1 MESRPAAGFTESG
14 KGLARPLKG
23 GTIVQ
28 REQFKSRLGF
38 LLLSAGCAIGLGN
51 VWRFPYM
58 VGQNGGAFFVLF
70 YLMFL
75 VIVGLPILSMEL
87 AVGRASRKSI
97 IREFETLEQ
106 PGGKWH
112 WYSPF
117 GMLGNYMLM
126 FFYTVVAGWLVNYFV
141 QYLTGGL
148 TGLDTAGVQA
158 AYRTMLADPATMVFW
173 MLVVVAAGFAVCA
186 GGLQKGV
193 ERVSKWMMVALLAL
207 ILVLAVRSLT
217 LPGGGEGLAFYLMP
231 NLENLNKVGL
241 ANCLAAAMDQSFFT
255 LSLGIG
261 AIAIFGS
268 YMKRDRSLLGESVG
282 IAVLDTFVAIT
293 AGLIIFP
300 ACFAYDVA
308 PDSGP
313 NLLFVTLPNVFN
325 NMAGGR
331 LWGALFFLFMSFAAL
346 TTVVAVF
353 ENILACCMDKWGWS
367 RKKAVWINLVIVAV
381 CSVPCALGFNVWSSF
396 QPLGANTGV
405 MDLESLIAST
415 ILLSVGSLIY
425 LLFCTRRSGWGF
437 DNYLA
442 EANTGKGLKMPRAL
456 RFYLTWVLPVLIV
469 ALLAMSLWNN
479 FQFLF
484 V

>member
-1 MESRPAAGFTESG
+1 M
-14 KGLARPLKG
+14 
-23 GTIVQ
+23 Q
-28 REQFKSRLGF
+28 RERFKSRLGF

-70 YLMFL
+70 YLLFL
-75 VIVGLPILSMEL
+75 IIMGLPILSMEL

-97 IREFETLEQ
+97 IREFETLEK
-106 PGGKWH
+106 PGSKWH

-126 FFYTVVAGWLVNYFV
+126 LFYTVVGGWLVNYFV
-141 QYLTGGL
+141 QYLTGSL
-148 TGLDTAGVQA
+148 AGLDSEGVQA
-158 AYRTMLADPATMVFW
+158 AYASMLSDPAEMISW
-173 MLVVVAAGFAVCA
+173 MLVVVLIGFVICL

-193 ERVSKWMMVALLAL
+193 ERISKWMMVALLAL

-231 NLENLNKVGL
+231 NLENLKKVGL
-241 ANCLAAAMDQSFFT
+241 VNCLAGAMEQSFFT

-268 YMKRDRSLLGESVG
+268 YMDKDRTLLGESVG
-282 IAVLDTFVAIT
+282 IAALDTFVAIT

-300 ACFAYDVA
+300 ACFAYGVA

-313 NLLFVTLPNVFN
+313 NLLFVTLPNVFI

-353 ENILACCMDKWGWS
+353 ENILACCMDKWGWT
-367 RKKAVWINLVIVAV
+367 RKKAVLVNLVILALG
-381 CSVPCALGFNVWSSF
+381 SVPCALGFNVWSNF
-396 QPLGANTGV
+396 NPLGAGTVV
-405 MDLESLIAST
+405 MDLEDFIVST
-415 ILLSVGSLIY
+415 ILLPFGSLLY

-437 DNYLA
+437 DAYLE
-442 EANTGKGLKMPRAL
+442 EANTGKGLKMARAL
-456 RFYLTWVLPVLIV
+456 RFYLTWILPVMV
-469 ALLAMSLWNN
+469 AVLLVMGLWSKLK
-479 FQFLF
+479 FLF
-484 V
+484 VA

>member
-1 MESRPAAGFTESG
+1 M
-14 KGLARPLKG
+14 
-23 GTIVQ
+23 Q
-28 REQFKSRLGF
+28 RERFKSRLGF

-70 YLMFL
+70 YLLFL
-75 VIVGLPILSMEL
+75 IIMGLPILSMEL

-97 IREFETLEQ
+97 IREFETLEK
-106 PGGKWH
+106 PGSKWH

-126 FFYTVVAGWLVNYFV
+126 FFYTVVGGWLVNYFV
-141 QYLTGGL
+141 QYLTGSL
-148 TGLDTAGVQA
+148 AGLDSEGVQA
-158 AYRTMLADPATMVFW
+158 AYASMLSDPAEMISW
-173 MLVVVAAGFAVCA
+173 MLVVVLIGFVICL

-193 ERVSKWMMVALLAL
+193 ERISKWMMVALLAL

-231 NLENLNKVGL
+231 NLENLKKVGL
-241 ANCLAAAMDQSFFT
+241 VNCLAGAMEQSFFT

-268 YMKRDRSLLGESVG
+268 YMNKDRTLLGESVG
-282 IAVLDTFVAIT
+282 IAALDTFVAIT

-300 ACFAYDVA
+300 ACFAYGVA

-313 NLLFVTLPNVFN
+313 NLLFVTLPNVFI

-353 ENILACCMDKWGWS
+353 ENILACCMDKWGWT
-367 RKKAVWINLVIVAV
+367 RKKAVLVNLVILALG
-381 CSVPCALGFNVWSSF
+381 SVPCALGFNVWSNF
-396 QPLGANTGV
+396 NPLGAGTVV
-405 MDLESLIAST
+405 MDLEDFIVST
-415 ILLSVGSLIY
+415 ILLPFGSLLY

-437 DNYLA
+437 DAYLE
-442 EANTGKGLKMPRAL
+442 EANTGKGLKMARAL
-456 RFYLTWVLPVLIV
+456 RFYLTWILPVMV
-469 ALLAMSLWNN
+469 AVLLAMGLWNKLK
-479 FQFLF
+479 FLF
-484 V
+484 VA

>member
-1 MESRPAAGFTESG
+1 M
-14 KGLARPLKG
+14 
-23 GTIVQ
+23 Q
-28 REQFKSRLGF
+28 RERFKSRLGF

-70 YLMFL
+70 YLLFL
-75 VIVGLPILSMEL
+75 IIMGLPILSMEL

-97 IREFETLEQ
+97 IREFETLEK
-106 PGGKWH
+106 PGSKWH

-126 FFYTVVAGWLVNYFV
+126 FFYTVVGGWLVNYFV
-141 QYLTGGL
+141 QYLTGSL
-148 TGLDTAGVQA
+148 AGLDSEGVQA
-158 AYRTMLADPATMVFW
+158 AYASMLSDPAEMISW
-173 MLVVVAAGFAVCA
+173 MLVVVLIGFVICL

-193 ERVSKWMMVALLAL
+193 ERTSKWMMVALLAL

-231 NLENLNKVGL
+231 NLENLKKVGL
-241 ANCLAAAMDQSFFT
+241 VNCLAGAMEQSFFT

-268 YMKRDRSLLGESVG
+268 YMDKDRTLLGESVG
-282 IAVLDTFVAIT
+282 IAALDTFVAIT

-300 ACFAYDVA
+300 ACFAYGVA

-313 NLLFVTLPNVFN
+313 NLLFVTLPNVFS

-367 RKKAVWINLVIVAV
+367 RKKAVLINLPVIAV

-396 QPLGANTGV
+396 QPLGPGTGI
-405 MDLESLIAST
+405 MDLEGLIAST

-437 DNYLA
+437 DAYLE
-442 EANTGKGLKMPRAL
+442 EANTGKGLKMARAL
-456 RFYLTWVLPVLIV
+456 RFYLTWILPVMV
-469 ALLAMSLWNN
+469 AVLLAMGLWSKLK
-479 FQFLF
+479 FLF

>member
-1 MESRPAAGFTESG
+1 M
-14 KGLARPLKG
+14 
-23 GTIVQ
+23 Q
-28 REQFKSRLGF
+28 RERFKSRLGF

-70 YLMFL
+70 YLLFL
-75 VIVGLPILSMEL
+75 IIMGLPILSMEL

-97 IREFETLEQ
+97 IREFETLEK
-106 PGGKWH
+106 PGSKWH

-126 FFYTVVAGWLVNYFV
+126 FFYTVVGGWLVNYFV
-141 QYLTGGL
+141 QYLTGSL
-148 TGLDTAGVQA
+148 AGLDSEGVQA
-158 AYRTMLADPATMVFW
+158 AYASMLSDPAEMISW
-173 MLVVVAAGFAVCA
+173 MLVVVLIGFVICL

-193 ERVSKWMMVALLAL
+193 ERISKWMMVALLAL

-217 LPGGGEGLAFYLMP
+217 LPGVGEGLAFYLMP
-231 NLENLNKVGL
+231 NLENLKKVGL
-241 ANCLAAAMDQSFFT
+241 VNCLAGAMEQSFFT

-268 YMKRDRSLLGESVG
+268 YMDKDRTLLGESVG
-282 IAVLDTFVAIT
+282 IAALDTFVAIT

-300 ACFAYDVA
+300 ACFAYGVA

-313 NLLFVTLPNVFN
+313 NLLFVTLPNVFI

-353 ENILACCMDKWGWS
+353 ENILACCMDKWGWT
-367 RKKAVWINLVIVAV
+367 RKKAVLVNLVILALG
-381 CSVPCALGFNVWSSF
+381 SVPCALGFNVWSNF
-396 QPLGANTGV
+396 NPLGAGTVV
-405 MDLESLIAST
+405 MDLEDFIVST
-415 ILLSVGSLIY
+415 ILLPFGSLLY

-437 DNYLA
+437 DAYLE
-442 EANTGKGLKMPRAL
+442 EANTGKGLKMARAL
-456 RFYLTWVLPVLIV
+456 RFYLTWILPVMV
-469 ALLAMSLWNN
+469 AVLLVMGLWSKLK
-479 FQFLF
+479 FRF

>member
-1 MESRPAAGFTESG
+1 M
-14 KGLARPLKG
+14 
-23 GTIVQ
+23 Q

-75 VIVGLPILSMEL
+75 VVMGLPILSMEV
-87 AVGRASRKSI
+87 AVGRASRQSI

-106 PGGKWH
+106 PGSKWH

-117 GMLGNYMLM
+117 GMLGNYILM
-126 FFYTVVAGWLVNYFV
+126 FFYTVVGGWLVNYFV
-141 QYLTGGL
+141 QYLTGSL
-148 TGLDTAGVQA
+148 DGLDTAGVDA
-158 AYRTMLADPATMVFW
+158 AYAAMLGDPAGMLFW
-173 MLVVVAAGFAVCA
+173 MVVVVLVGFAVCA

-193 ERVSKWMMVALLAL
+193 ERVSKGMMVALLAL

-241 ANCLAAAMDQSFFT
+241 VNCLAGAMEQSFFT

-300 ACFAYDVA
+300 ACFAYGVA

-325 NMAGGR
+325 NMTGGR

-353 ENILACCMDKWGWS
+353 ENILSCCMDKWGWS
-367 RKKAVWINLVIVAV
+367 RKKAVAVNLVILILG
-381 CSVPCALGFNVWSSF
+381 SVPCALGFNLWSSF
-396 QPLGANTGV
+396 APLGTGTVV
-405 MDLESLIAST
+405 MDLEDFLVST
-415 ILLSVGSLIY
+415 ILLPFGSLLY
-425 LLFCTRRSGWGF
+425 LLFCTRRAGWGF

-456 RFYLTWVLPVLIV
+456 RFYLTWVLPVLV
-469 ALLAMSLWNN
+469 AVLLAMGLWSKLK
-479 FQFLF
+479 FLF

>member
-1 MESRPAAGFTESG
+1 M
-14 KGLARPLKG
+14 
-23 GTIVQ
+23 Q
-28 REQFKSRLGF
+28 RERFKSRLGF

-70 YLMFL
+70 YLLFL
-75 VIVGLPILSMEL
+75 IIMGLPILSMEL

-97 IREFETLEQ
+97 IREFETLEK
-106 PGGKWH
+106 PGSKWH

-126 FFYTVVAGWLVNYFV
+126 FFYTVVGGWLVNYFV
-141 QYLTGGL
+141 QYLTGSL
-148 TGLDTAGVQA
+148 AGLDSEGVQA
-158 AYRTMLADPATMVFW
+158 AYASMLSDPAEMISW
-173 MLVVVAAGFAVCA
+173 MLVVVLIGFVICL

-193 ERVSKWMMVALLAL
+193 ERISKWMMVALLAL

-231 NLENLNKVGL
+231 NLENLKKVGL
-241 ANCLAAAMDQSFFT
+241 VNCLAGAMEQSFFT

-268 YMKRDRSLLGESVG
+268 YMDKDRTLLGESVG
-282 IAVLDTFVAIT
+282 IAALDTFVAIT

-300 ACFAYDVA
+300 ACFAYGVA

-313 NLLFVTLPNVFN
+313 NLLFVTLPNVFI

-353 ENILACCMDKWGWS
+353 ENILACCMDKWGWT
-367 RKKAVWINLVIVAV
+367 RKKAVLVNLEILALG
-381 CSVPCALGFNVWSSF
+381 SVPCALGFNVWSNF
-396 QPLGANTGV
+396 NPLGAGTVV
-405 MDLESLIAST
+405 MDLEDFIVST
-415 ILLSVGSLIY
+415 ILLPFGSLLY

-437 DNYLA
+437 DAYLE
-442 EANTGKGLKMPRAL
+442 EANTGKGLKMARAL
-456 RFYLTWVLPVLIV
+456 RFYLTWILPVMV
-469 ALLAMSLWNN
+469 AVLLAMGLWNKLK
-479 FQFLF
+479 FLF

>member
-1 MESRPAAGFTESG
+1 M
-14 KGLARPLKG
+14 
-23 GTIVQ
+23 Q

-75 VIVGLPILSMEL
+75 VIMGLPILSMEL
-87 AVGRASRKSI
+87 AVGRASRQSI

-106 PGGKWH
+106 PGSKWH

-117 GMLGNYMLM
+117 GMLGNYILM
-126 FFYTVVAGWLVNYFV
+126 FFYTVVGGWLVNYFV
-141 QYLTGGL
+141 QYLTGSL
-148 TGLDTAGVQA
+148 DGLDTAGVDA
-158 AYRTMLADPATMVFW
+158 AYAAMLGDPAGMLFW
-173 MLVVVAAGFAVCA
+173 MVVVVLVGFAVCA

-193 ERVSKWMMVALLAL
+193 ERVSKGMMVALLAL

-241 ANCLAAAMDQSFFT
+241 VNCLAGAMEQSFFT

-300 ACFAYDVA
+300 ACFAYGVA

-325 NMAGGR
+325 NMTGGR

-353 ENILACCMDKWGWS
+353 ENILSCCMDKWGWS
-367 RKKAVWINLVIVAV
+367 RKKAVAVNLVILILG
-381 CSVPCALGFNVWSSF
+381 SVPCALGFNLWSSF
-396 QPLGANTGV
+396 APLGAGTVV
-405 MDLESLIAST
+405 MDLEDFLVST
-415 ILLSVGSLIY
+415 ILLPFGSLLY
-425 LLFCTRRSGWGF
+425 LLFCTRRAGWGF

-456 RFYLTWVLPVLIV
+456 RFYLTWVLPVLV
-469 ALLAMSLWNN
+469 AVLLAMGLWSKLK
-479 FQFLF
+479 FLF

>member
-1 MESRPAAGFTESG
+1 M
-14 KGLARPLKG
+14 
-23 GTIVQ
+23 Q
-28 REQFKSRLGF
+28 RERFKSRLGF

-70 YLMFL
+70 YLLFL
-75 VIVGLPILSMEL
+75 IIMGLPILSMEL

-97 IREFETLEQ
+97 IREFETLEK
-106 PGGKWH
+106 PGSKWH

-126 FFYTVVAGWLVNYFV
+126 FFYTVVGGWLVNYFV
-141 QYLTGGL
+141 QYLTGSL
-148 TGLDTAGVQA
+148 AGLDSEGVQA
-158 AYRTMLADPATMVFW
+158 AYASMLSDPAEMISW
-173 MLVVVAAGFAVCA
+173 MLVVVLIGFVICL

-193 ERVSKWMMVALLAL
+193 ERISKWMMVALLAL

-231 NLENLNKVGL
+231 NLENLKKVGL
-241 ANCLAAAMDQSFFT
+241 VNCLAGAMEQSFFT

-268 YMKRDRSLLGESVG
+268 YMNKDRTLLGESVG
-282 IAVLDTFVAIT
+282 IAALDTFVAIT

-300 ACFAYDVA
+300 ACFAYGVA

-313 NLLFVTLPNVFN
+313 NLLFVTLPNVFI

-353 ENILACCMDKWGWS
+353 ENILACCMDKWGWT
-367 RKKAVWINLVIVAV
+367 RKKAVLVNLVILALG
-381 CSVPCALGFNVWSSF
+381 SVPCALGFNVWSDF
-396 QPLGANTGV
+396 NPLGAGTVV
-405 MDLESLIAST
+405 MDLEDFIVST
-415 ILLSVGSLIY
+415 ILLPFGSLLY

-437 DNYLA
+437 DAYLE
-442 EANTGKGLKMPRAL
+442 EANTGKGLKMARAL
-456 RFYLTWVLPVLIV
+456 RFYLTWILPVMV
-469 ALLAMSLWNN
+469 AVLLAMGLWNKLK
-479 FQFLF
+479 FLF

>member
-1 MESRPAAGFTESG
+1 M
-14 KGLARPLKG
+14 
-23 GTIVQ
+23 Q
-28 REQFKSRLGF
+28 RERFKSRLGF

-70 YLMFL
+70 YLLFL
-75 VIVGLPILSMEL
+75 IIMGLPILSMEL

-97 IREFETLEQ
+97 IREFETLEK
-106 PGGKWH
+106 PGSKWH

-126 FFYTVVAGWLVNYFV
+126 FFYTVVGGWLVNYFV
-141 QYLTGGL
+141 QYLTGSL
-148 TGLDTAGVQA
+148 AGLDSEGVQA
-158 AYRTMLADPATMVFW
+158 AYASMLSDPAEMISW
-173 MLVVVAAGFAVCA
+173 MLVVVLIGFVICL

-193 ERVSKWMMVALLAL
+193 ERTSKWMMVALLAL

-231 NLENLNKVGL
+231 NLENLKKVGL
-241 ANCLAAAMDQSFFT
+241 VNCLAGAMEQSFFT

-268 YMKRDRSLLGESVG
+268 YMDKDRTLLGESVG
-282 IAVLDTFVAIT
+282 IAALDTFVAIT

-300 ACFAYDVA
+300 ACFAYGVA

-313 NLLFVTLPNVFN
+313 NLLFVTLPNVFS

-353 ENILACCMDKWGWS
+353 ENILACCMDKWGWT
-367 RKKAVWINLVIVAV
+367 RKKAVLVNLVILALG
-381 CSVPCALGFNVWSSF
+381 SVPCALGFNVWSNF
-396 QPLGANTGV
+396 NPLGAGTVV
-405 MDLESLIAST
+405 MDLEDFIVST
-415 ILLSVGSLIY
+415 ILLPFGSLLY

-437 DNYLA
+437 DAYLE
-442 EANTGKGLKMPRAL
+442 EANTGKGLKMARAL
-456 RFYLTWVLPVLIV
+456 RFYLTWILPVMV
-469 ALLAMSLWNN
+469 AVLLAMGLWNKLK
-479 FQFLF
+479 FLF

>member
-1 MESRPAAGFTESG
+1 M
-14 KGLARPLKG
+14 
-23 GTIVQ
+23 Q
-28 REQFKSRLGF
+28 RERFKSRLGF

-70 YLMFL
+70 YLLFL
-75 VIVGLPILSMEL
+75 IIMGLPILSMEL
-87 AVGRASRKSI
+87 AVGRASRQSI
-97 IREFETLEQ
+97 IREFETLEK

-117 GMLGNYMLM
+117 GMLGNYVLM
-126 FFYTVVAGWLVNYFV
+126 FFYTVVGGWLVNYFV
-141 QYLTGGL
+141 QYLTGSL
-148 TGLDTAGVQA
+148 AGLDGEGVQTAYA
-158 AYRTMLADPATMVFW
+158 AMMSDPAEMISW
-173 MLVVVAAGFAVCA
+173 MLVVVLVGFVVCL

-241 ANCLAAAMDQSFFT
+241 VNCLAGAMEQSFFT

-268 YMKRDRSLLGESVG
+268 YMNKDRSLLGESVG
-282 IAVLDTFVAIT
+282 IAALDTFVAIT

-313 NLLFVTLPNVFN
+313 NLLFVTLPNVFS

-353 ENILACCMDKWGWS
+353 ENILSCCMDKWGWS
-367 RKKAVWINLVIVAV
+367 RRKAVLVNLFIIAV
-381 CSVPCALGFNVWSSF
+381 GSVPCALGFNLWGGF
-396 QPLGANTGV
+396 APLGAGTVV
-405 MDLESLIAST
+405 MDLEDFIVST
-415 ILLSVGSLIY
+415 ILLPFGSLLY
-425 LLFCTRRSGWGF
+425 LLFCTRRAGWGF
-437 DNYLA
+437 ENYLA

-456 RFYLTWVLPVLIV
+456 RFYLTWILPVLV
-469 ALLAMSLWNN
+469 AVLLAMGLWAKLK
-479 FQFLF
+479 FLF

>member
-1 MESRPAAGFTESG
+1 M
-14 KGLARPLKG
+14 
-23 GTIVQ
+23 Q
-28 REQFKSRLGF
+28 RERFKSRLGF

-70 YLMFL
+70 YLLFL
-75 VIVGLPILSMEL
+75 IIMGLPILSMEL

-97 IREFETLEQ
+97 IREFETLEK
-106 PGGKWH
+106 PGSKWH

-126 FFYTVVAGWLVNYFV
+126 FFYTVVGGWLVNYFV
-141 QYLTGGL
+141 QYLTGSL
-148 TGLDTAGVQA
+148 AGLDSEGVQA
-158 AYRTMLADPATMVFW
+158 AYASMLSDPAEMISW
-173 MLVVVAAGFAVCA
+173 MLVVVLIGFVICL

-193 ERVSKWMMVALLAL
+193 ERTSKWMMVALLAL

-231 NLENLNKVGL
+231 NLENLKKVGL
-241 ANCLAAAMDQSFFT
+241 VNCLAGAMEQSFFT

-268 YMKRDRSLLGESVG
+268 YMDKDRTLLGESVG
-282 IAVLDTFVAIT
+282 IAALDTFVAIT

-300 ACFAYDVA
+300 ACFAYGVA

-313 NLLFVTLPNVFN
+313 NLLFVTLPNVFS

-353 ENILACCMDKWGWS
+353 ENILACCMDKWGWT
-367 RKKAVWINLVIVAV
+367 RKKAVLVNLVILALG
-381 CSVPCALGFNVWSSF
+381 SVPCALGFNVWSNF
-396 QPLGANTGV
+396 NPLGAGTVV
-405 MDLESLIAST
+405 MDLEDFIVST
-415 ILLSVGSLIY
+415 ILLPFGSLLY

-437 DNYLA
+437 DAYLE
-442 EANTGKGLKMPRAL
+442 EANTGKGLKMARAL
-456 RFYLTWVLPVLIV
+456 RFYLTWILPVMV
-469 ALLAMSLWNN
+469 AVLLAMGLWSKLK
-479 FQFLF
+479 FLF

>member
-1 MESRPAAGFTESG
+1 M
-14 KGLARPLKG
+14 
-23 GTIVQ
+23 Q
-28 REQFKSRLGF
+28 RERFKSRLGF

-70 YLMFL
+70 YLLFL
-75 VIVGLPILSMEL
+75 IIMGLPILSMEL

-97 IREFETLEQ
+97 IREFETLEK
-106 PGGKWH
+106 PGSKWH

-126 FFYTVVAGWLVNYFV
+126 FFYTVVGGWLVNYFV
-141 QYLTGGL
+141 QYLTGSL
-148 TGLDTAGVQA
+148 AGLDSEGVQA
-158 AYRTMLADPATMVFW
+158 AYASMLSDPAEMISW
-173 MLVVVAAGFAVCA
+173 MLVVVLIGFVICL

-193 ERVSKWMMVALLAL
+193 ERISKWMMVALLAL

-231 NLENLNKVGL
+231 NLENLKKVGL
-241 ANCLAAAMDQSFFT
+241 VNCLAGAMEQSFFT

-268 YMKRDRSLLGESVG
+268 YMDKDRTLLGESVG
-282 IAVLDTFVAIT
+282 IAALDTFVAIT

-300 ACFAYDVA
+300 ACFAYGVA

-313 NLLFVTLPNVFN
+313 NLLFVTLPNVFI

-353 ENILACCMDKWGWS
+353 ENILACCMDKWGWT
-367 RKKAVWINLVIVAV
+367 RKKAVLVNLVILALG
-381 CSVPCALGFNVWSSF
+381 SVPCALGFNVWSNF
-396 QPLGANTGV
+396 NPLGAGTVV
-405 MDLESLIAST
+405 MDLEDFIVST
-415 ILLSVGSLIY
+415 ILLPFGSLLY

-437 DNYLA
+437 DAYLE
-442 EANTGKGLKMPRAL
+442 EANTGKGLKMARAL
-456 RFYLTWVLPVLIV
+456 RFYLTWILPVMV
-469 ALLAMSLWNN
+469 AVLLAMGLWNKLK
-479 FQFLF
+479 FLF
-484 V
+484 VA

>member
-1 MESRPAAGFTESG
+1 M
-14 KGLARPLKG
+14 
-23 GTIVQ
+23 Q
-28 REQFKSRLGF
+28 RERFKSRLGF

-70 YLMFL
+70 YLLFL
-75 VIVGLPILSMEL
+75 IIMGLPILSMEL

-97 IREFETLEQ
+97 IREFETLEK
-106 PGGKWH
+106 PGSKWH

-126 FFYTVVAGWLVNYFV
+126 FFYTVVGGWLVNYFV
-141 QYLTGGL
+141 QYLTGSL
-148 TGLDTAGVQA
+148 AGLDNEGVQA
-158 AYRTMLADPATMVFW
+158 AYASMLSDPAEMISW
-173 MLVVVAAGFAVCA
+173 MLVVVLIGFVICL

-193 ERVSKWMMVALLAL
+193 ERISKWMMVALLAL

-231 NLENLNKVGL
+231 NLENLKKVGL
-241 ANCLAAAMDQSFFT
+241 VNCLAGAMEQSFFT

-268 YMKRDRSLLGESVG
+268 YMNKDRTLLGESVG
-282 IAVLDTFVAIT
+282 IATLDTFVAIT

-300 ACFAYDVA
+300 ACFAYGVA

-313 NLLFVTLPNVFN
+313 NLLFVTLPNVFS

-331 LWGALFFLFMSFAAL
+331 LWGALFFLFMNFAAL

-353 ENILACCMDKWGWS
+353 ENILACCMDKWGWT
-367 RKKAVWINLVIVAV
+367 RKKAVLVNLVILALG
-381 CSVPCALGFNVWSSF
+381 SVPCALGFNVWSNF
-396 QPLGANTGV
+396 NPLGAGTVV
-405 MDLESLIAST
+405 MDLEDFIVST
-415 ILLSVGSLIY
+415 ILLPFGSLLY

-437 DNYLA
+437 DAYLE
-442 EANTGKGLKMPRAL
+442 EANTGKGLKMARAL
-456 RFYLTWVLPVLIV
+456 RFYLTWILPVMV
-469 ALLAMSLWNN
+469 AVLLAMGLWSKLK
-479 FQFLF
+479 FLF

>member
-1 MESRPAAGFTESG
+1 M
-14 KGLARPLKG
+14 
-23 GTIVQ
+23 Q
-28 REQFKSRLGF
+28 RERFKSRLGF

-70 YLMFL
+70 YLLFL
-75 VIVGLPILSMEL
+75 IIMGLPILSMEL

-97 IREFETLEQ
+97 IREFETLEK
-106 PGGKWH
+106 PGSKWH

-126 FFYTVVAGWLVNYFV
+126 FFYTVVGGWLVNYFV
-141 QYLTGGL
+141 QYLTGSL
-148 TGLDTAGVQA
+148 AGLDSEGVQA
-158 AYRTMLADPATMVFW
+158 AYASMLSDPAEMISW
-173 MLVVVAAGFAVCA
+173 MLVVVLIGFVICL

-193 ERVSKWMMVALLAL
+193 ERISKWMMVALLAL

-231 NLENLNKVGL
+231 NLENLKKVGL
-241 ANCLAAAMDQSFFT
+241 VNCLAGAMEQSFFT

-268 YMKRDRSLLGESVG
+268 YMNKDRTLLGESVG
-282 IAVLDTFVAIT
+282 IAALDTFVAIT

-300 ACFAYDVA
+300 ACFAYGVA

-313 NLLFVTLPNVFN
+313 NLLFVTLPNVFI

-353 ENILACCMDKWGWS
+353 ENILACCMDKWGWT
-367 RKKAVWINLVIVAV
+367 RKKAVLVNLVILALG
-381 CSVPCALGFNVWSSF
+381 SVPCALGFNVWSNF
-396 QPLGANTGV
+396 NPLGAGTVV
-405 MDLESLIAST
+405 MDLEDFIVST
-415 ILLSVGSLIY
+415 ILLPFGSLLY

-437 DNYLA
+437 DAYLE
-442 EANTGKGLKMPRAL
+442 EANTGKGLKMARAL
-456 RFYLTWVLPVLIV
+456 RFYLTWILPVMV
-469 ALLAMSLWNN
+469 AVLLVMGLWSKLK
-479 FQFLF
+479 FLF
-484 V
+484 VA

>member
-1 MESRPAAGFTESG
+1 M
-14 KGLARPLKG
+14 
-23 GTIVQ
+23 Q
-28 REQFKSRLGF
+28 RERFKSRLGF

-70 YLMFL
+70 YLLFL
-75 VIVGLPILSMEL
+75 IIMGLPILSMEL

-97 IREFETLEQ
+97 IREFETLEK
-106 PGGKWH
+106 PGSKWH

-126 FFYTVVAGWLVNYFV
+126 FFYTVVGGWLVNYFV
-141 QYLTGGL
+141 QYLTGSL
-148 TGLDTAGVQA
+148 AGLDSEGVQA
-158 AYRTMLADPATMVFW
+158 AYASMLSDPAEMISW
-173 MLVVVAAGFAVCA
+173 MLVVVLLGVGICL
-186 GGLQKGV
+186 GGRQEGE
-193 ERVSKWMMVALLAL
+193 ERISKWMMVALLAL

-231 NLENLNKVGL
+231 NLENLKKVGL
-241 ANCLAAAMDQSFFT
+241 VNCLAGAMEQSFFT

-268 YMKRDRSLLGESVG
+268 YMNKDRTLLGESVG
-282 IAVLDTFVAIT
+282 IAALDTFVAIT

-300 ACFAYDVA
+300 ACFAYGVA

-313 NLLFVTLPNVFN
+313 NLLFVTLPNVFI

-353 ENILACCMDKWGWS
+353 ENILACCMDKWGWT
-367 RKKAVWINLVIVAV
+367 RKKAVLVNLVILALG
-381 CSVPCALGFNVWSSF
+381 SVPCALGFNVWSNF
-396 QPLGANTGV
+396 NPLGAGTVV
-405 MDLESLIAST
+405 MDLEDFIVST
-415 ILLSVGSLIY
+415 ILLPFGSLLY

-437 DNYLA
+437 DAYLE
-442 EANTGKGLKMPRAL
+442 EANTGKGLKMARAL
-456 RFYLTWVLPVLIV
+456 RFYLTWILPVMV
-469 ALLAMSLWNN
+469 AVLLVMGLWSKLK
-479 FQFLF
+479 FLF

>member
-1 MESRPAAGFTESG
+1 M
-14 KGLARPLKG
+14 
-23 GTIVQ
+23 Q
-28 REQFKSRLGF
+28 RERFKSRLGF

-70 YLMFL
+70 YLLFL
-75 VIVGLPILSMEL
+75 IIMGLPILSMEL

-97 IREFETLEQ
+97 IREFETLEK
-106 PGGKWH
+106 PGSKWH

-126 FFYTVVAGWLVNYFV
+126 FFYTVVGGWLVNYFV
-141 QYLTGGL
+141 QYLTGSL
-148 TGLDTAGVQA
+148 AGLDSEGVQA
-158 AYRTMLADPATMVFW
+158 AYASMLSDPAEMISW
-173 MLVVVAAGFAVCA
+173 MLVVVLIGFVICL

-193 ERVSKWMMVALLAL
+193 ERISKWMMVALLAL

-231 NLENLNKVGL
+231 NLENLKKVGL
-241 ANCLAAAMDQSFFT
+241 VNCLAGAMEQSFFT

-268 YMKRDRSLLGESVG
+268 YMDKDRTLLGESVG
-282 IAVLDTFVAIT
+282 IAALDTFVAIT

-300 ACFAYDVA
+300 ACFAYGVA

-313 NLLFVTLPNVFN
+313 NLLFVTLPNVFI

-353 ENILACCMDKWGWS
+353 ENILACCMDKWGWT
-367 RKKAVWINLVIVAV
+367 RKKAVLVNLVILALG
-381 CSVPCALGFNVWSSF
+381 SVPCALGFNVWSNF
-396 QPLGANTGV
+396 NPLGAGTVV
-405 MDLESLIAST
+405 MDLEDFIVST
-415 ILLSVGSLIY
+415 ILLPFGSLLY

-437 DNYLA
+437 DAYLE
-442 EANTGKGLKMPRAL
+442 EANTGKGLKMARAL
-456 RFYLTWVLPVLIV
+456 RFYLTWILPVMV
-469 ALLAMSLWNN
+469 AVLLAMGLWSKLT
-479 FQFLF
+479 FLF
-484 V
+484 VA

>member
-1 MESRPAAGFTESG
+1 M
-14 KGLARPLKG
+14 
-23 GTIVQ
+23 Q
-28 REQFKSRLGF
+28 RERFKSRLGF

-70 YLMFL
+70 YLLFL
-75 VIVGLPILSMEL
+75 IIMGLPILSMEL

-97 IREFETLEQ
+97 IREFETLEK
-106 PGGKWH
+106 PGSKWH

-126 FFYTVVAGWLVNYFV
+126 FFYTVVGGWLVNYFV
-141 QYLTGGL
+141 QYLTGSL
-148 TGLDTAGVQA
+148 AGLDSEGVQA
-158 AYRTMLADPATMVFW
+158 AYASMLSDPAEMISW
-173 MLVVVAAGFAVCA
+173 MLVVVLIGFVICL

-193 ERVSKWMMVALLAL
+193 ERISKWMMVALLAL

-231 NLENLNKVGL
+231 NLENLKKVGL
-241 ANCLAAAMDQSFFT
+241 VNCLAGAMEQSFFT

-268 YMKRDRSLLGESVG
+268 YMDKDRTLLGESVG
-282 IAVLDTFVAIT
+282 IAALDTFVAIT

-300 ACFAYDVA
+300 ACFAYGVA

-313 NLLFVTLPNVFN
+313 NLLFVTLPNVFS

-353 ENILACCMDKWGWS
+353 ENILACCMDKWGWT
-367 RKKAVWINLVIVAV
+367 RKKAVLVNLVILALG
-381 CSVPCALGFNVWSSF
+381 SVPCALGFNVWSNF
-396 QPLGANTGV
+396 NPLGAGTVV
-405 MDLESLIAST
+405 MDLEDFIVST
-415 ILLSVGSLIY
+415 ILLPFGSLLY

-437 DNYLA
+437 DAYLE
-442 EANTGKGLKMPRAL
+442 EANTGKGLKMARAL
-456 RFYLTWVLPVLIV
+456 RFYLTWILPVMV
-469 ALLAMSLWNN
+469 AVLLVMGLWSKLK
-479 FQFLF
+479 FLF

>member
-1 MESRPAAGFTESG
+1 M
-14 KGLARPLKG
+14 
-23 GTIVQ
+23 Q
-28 REQFKSRLGF
+28 RERFKSRLGF

-70 YLMFL
+70 YLLFL
-75 VIVGLPILSMEL
+75 IIMGLPILSMEL

-97 IREFETLEQ
+97 IREFETLEK
-106 PGGKWH
+106 PGSKWH

-126 FFYTVVAGWLVNYFV
+126 FFYTVVGGWLVNYFV
-141 QYLTGGL
+141 QYLTGSL
-148 TGLDTAGVQA
+148 AGLDSEGVQA
-158 AYRTMLADPATMVFW
+158 AYASMLSDPAEMISW
-173 MLVVVAAGFAVCA
+173 MLVVVLIGFVICL

-193 ERVSKWMMVALLAL
+193 ERISKWMMVALLAL

-231 NLENLNKVGL
+231 NLENLKKVGL
-241 ANCLAAAMDQSFFT
+241 VNCLAGAMEQSFFT

-268 YMKRDRSLLGESVG
+268 YMDKDRTLLGESVG
-282 IAVLDTFVAIT
+282 IAALDTFVAIT

-300 ACFAYDVA
+300 ACFAYGVA

-313 NLLFVTLPNVFN
+313 NLLFVTLPNVFI

-353 ENILACCMDKWGWS
+353 ENILACCMDKWGWT
-367 RKKAVWINLVIVAV
+367 RKKAVLVNLLILALG
-381 CSVPCALGFNVWSSF
+381 SVPCALGFNVWSNF
-396 QPLGANTGV
+396 NPLGAGTVV
-405 MDLESLIAST
+405 MDLEDFIVST
-415 ILLSVGSLIY
+415 ILLPFGSLLY

-437 DNYLA
+437 DAYLE
-442 EANTGKGLKMPRAL
+442 EANTGKGLKMARAL
-456 RFYLTWVLPVLIV
+456 RFYLTWILPVMV
-469 ALLAMSLWNN
+469 AVLLVMGLWSKLK
-479 FQFLF
+479 FLF

>member
-1 MESRPAAGFTESG
+1 M
-14 KGLARPLKG
+14 
-23 GTIVQ
+23 Q
-28 REQFKSRLGF
+28 RERFKSRLGF

-70 YLMFL
+70 YLLFL
-75 VIVGLPILSMEL
+75 IIMGLPILSMEL

-97 IREFETLEQ
+97 IREFETLEK
-106 PGGKWH
+106 PGSKWH

-126 FFYTVVAGWLVNYFV
+126 FFYTVVGGWLVNYFV
-141 QYLTGGL
+141 QYLTGSL
-148 TGLDTAGVQA
+148 AGLDSEGVQA
-158 AYRTMLADPATMVFW
+158 AYASMLSDPAEMISW
-173 MLVVVAAGFAVCA
+173 MLVVVLIGFVICL

-193 ERVSKWMMVALLAL
+193 ERTSKWMMVALLAL

-231 NLENLNKVGL
+231 NLENLKKVGL
-241 ANCLAAAMDQSFFT
+241 VNCLAGAMEQSCFT

-268 YMKRDRSLLGESVG
+268 YMDKDRTLLGESVG
-282 IAVLDTFVAIT
+282 IAALDTFVAIT

-300 ACFAYDVA
+300 ACFAYGVA

-313 NLLFVTLPNVFN
+313 NLLFVTLPNVFI

-353 ENILACCMDKWGWS
+353 ENILACCMDKWGWT
-367 RKKAVWINLVIVAV
+367 RKKAVLVNLVILALG
-381 CSVPCALGFNVWSSF
+381 SVPCALGFNVWSNF
-396 QPLGANTGV
+396 NPLGAGTVV
-405 MDLESLIAST
+405 MDLEDFIVST
-415 ILLSVGSLIY
+415 ILLPFGSLLY

-437 DNYLA
+437 DAYLE
-442 EANTGKGLKMPRAL
+442 EANTGKGLKMARAL
-456 RFYLTWVLPVLIV
+456 RFYLTWILPVMV
-469 ALLAMSLWNN
+469 AVLLAMGLWSKLK
-479 FQFLF
+479 FLF

>member
-1 MESRPAAGFTESG
+1 M
-14 KGLARPLKG
+14 
-23 GTIVQ
+23 Q
-28 REQFKSRLGF
+28 RERFKSRLGF

-70 YLMFL
+70 YLLFL
-75 VIVGLPILSMEL
+75 IIMGLPILSMEL

-97 IREFETLEQ
+97 IREFETLEK
-106 PGGKWH
+106 PGSKWH

-126 FFYTVVAGWLVNYFV
+126 FFYTVVGGWLVNYFV
-141 QYLTGGL
+141 QYLTGSL
-148 TGLDTAGVQA
+148 AGLDSEGVQA
-158 AYRTMLADPATMVFW
+158 AYASMLSDPAEMISW
-173 MLVVVAAGFAVCA
+173 MLVVVLIGFVICL

-193 ERVSKWMMVALLAL
+193 ERTSKWMMVALLAL

-231 NLENLNKVGL
+231 NLENLKKVGL
-241 ANCLAAAMDQSFFT
+241 VNCLAGAMEQSFFT

-268 YMKRDRSLLGESVG
+268 YMDKDRTLLGESVG
-282 IAVLDTFVAIT
+282 IAALDTFVAIT

-300 ACFAYDVA
+300 ACFAYGVA

-313 NLLFVTLPNVFN
+313 NLLFVTLPNVFI

-353 ENILACCMDKWGWS
+353 ENILACCMDKWGWT
-367 RKKAVWINLVIVAV
+367 RKKAVLVNLVILALG
-381 CSVPCALGFNVWSSF
+381 SVPCALGFNVWSNF
-396 QPLGANTGV
+396 NPLGAGTVV
-405 MDLESLIAST
+405 MDLEDFIVST
-415 ILLSVGSLIY
+415 ILLPFGSLLY

-437 DNYLA
+437 DAYLE
-442 EANTGKGLKMPRAL
+442 EANTGKGLKMARAL
-456 RFYLTWVLPVLIV
+456 RFYLTWILPVMV
-469 ALLAMSLWNN
+469 AVLLAMGLWSKLK
-479 FQFLF
+479 FLF

>member
-1 MESRPAAGFTESG
+1 M
-14 KGLARPLKG
+14 
-23 GTIVQ
+23 Q
-28 REQFKSRLGF
+28 RERFKSRLGF

-70 YLMFL
+70 YLLFL
-75 VIVGLPILSMEL
+75 IIMGLPILSMEL

-97 IREFETLEQ
+97 IREFETLEK
-106 PGGKWH
+106 PGSKWH

-126 FFYTVVAGWLVNYFV
+126 FFYTVVGGWLVNYFV
-141 QYLTGGL
+141 QYLTGSL
-148 TGLDTAGVQA
+148 AGLDSEGVQA
-158 AYRTMLADPATMVFW
+158 AYASMLSDPAEMISW
-173 MLVVVAAGFAVCA
+173 MLVVVLIGFVICL

-193 ERVSKWMMVALLAL
+193 ERISKWMMVALLAL

-231 NLENLNKVGL
+231 NLENLKKVGL
-241 ANCLAAAMDQSFFT
+241 VNCLAGAMEQSFFT

-261 AIAIFGS
+261 AMAIFGS
-268 YMKRDRSLLGESVG
+268 YMDKDRTLLGESVG
-282 IAVLDTFVAIT
+282 IAALDTFVAIT

-300 ACFAYDVA
+300 ACFAYGVA

-313 NLLFVTLPNVFN
+313 NLLFVTLPNVFI

-353 ENILACCMDKWGWS
+353 ENILACCMDKWGWT
-367 RKKAVWINLVIVAV
+367 RKKAVLVNLVILALG
-381 CSVPCALGFNVWSSF
+381 SVPCALGFNVWSNF
-396 QPLGANTGV
+396 NPLGAGTVV
-405 MDLESLIAST
+405 MDLEDFIVST
-415 ILLSVGSLIY
+415 ILLPFGSLLY

-437 DNYLA
+437 DAYLE
-442 EANTGKGLKMPRAL
+442 EANTGKGLKMARAL
-456 RFYLTWVLPVLIV
+456 RFYLTWILPVMV
-469 ALLAMSLWNN
+469 AVLLVMGLWSKLK
-479 FQFLF
+479 FLF

>member
-1 MESRPAAGFTESG
+1 M
-14 KGLARPLKG
+14 
-23 GTIVQ
+23 Q
-28 REQFKSRLGF
+28 RERFKSRLGF
-38 LLLSAGCAIGLGN
+38 LLPSAGCAIGLGN

-70 YLMFL
+70 YLLFL
-75 VIVGLPILSMEL
+75 IIMGLPILSMEL

-97 IREFETLEQ
+97 IREFETLEK
-106 PGGKWH
+106 PGSKWH

-126 FFYTVVAGWLVNYFV
+126 FFYTVVGGWLVNYFV
-141 QYLTGGL
+141 QYLTGSL
-148 TGLDTAGVQA
+148 AGLDSEGVQA
-158 AYRTMLADPATMVFW
+158 AYASMLSDPAEMISW
-173 MLVVVAAGFAVCA
+173 MLVVVLIGFVICL

-193 ERVSKWMMVALLAL
+193 ERISKWMMVALLAL

-231 NLENLNKVGL
+231 NLENLKKVGL
-241 ANCLAAAMDQSFFT
+241 VNCLAGAMEQSFFT

-268 YMKRDRSLLGESVG
+268 YMDKDRTLLGESVG
-282 IAVLDTFVAIT
+282 IAALDTFVAIT

-300 ACFAYDVA
+300 ACFAYGVA

-313 NLLFVTLPNVFN
+313 NLLFVTLPNVFI

-353 ENILACCMDKWGWS
+353 ENILACCMDKWGWT
-367 RKKAVWINLVIVAV
+367 RKKAVLVNLVILALG
-381 CSVPCALGFNVWSSF
+381 SVPCALGFNVWSNF
-396 QPLGANTGV
+396 NPLGAGTVV
-405 MDLESLIAST
+405 MDLEDFIVST
-415 ILLSVGSLIY
+415 ILLPFGSLLY

-437 DNYLA
+437 DAYLE
-442 EANTGKGLKMPRAL
+442 EANTGKGLKMARAL
-456 RFYLTWVLPVLIV
+456 RFYLTWILPVMV
-469 ALLAMSLWNN
+469 AVLLVMGLWSKLK
-479 FQFLF
+479 FLF
-484 V
+484 VA

>member
-1 MESRPAAGFTESG
+1 M
-14 KGLARPLKG
+14 
-23 GTIVQ
+23 Q
-28 REQFKSRLGF
+28 RERFKSRLGF

-70 YLMFL
+70 YLLFL
-75 VIVGLPILSMEL
+75 IIMGLPILSMEL

-97 IREFETLEQ
+97 IREFETLEK
-106 PGGKWH
+106 PGSKWH

-126 FFYTVVAGWLVNYFV
+126 FFYTVVGGWLVNYFV
-141 QYLTGGL
+141 QYLTGSL
-148 TGLDTAGVQA
+148 AGLDSEGVQA
-158 AYRTMLADPATMVFW
+158 AYASMLSDPAEMISW
-173 MLVVVAAGFAVCA
+173 MLVVVLIGFVICL

-193 ERVSKWMMVALLAL
+193 ERISKWMMVALLAL

-231 NLENLNKVGL
+231 NLENLKKVGL
-241 ANCLAAAMDQSFFT
+241 VNCLAGAMEQSFFT

-268 YMKRDRSLLGESVG
+268 YMDKDRTLLGESVG
-282 IAVLDTFVAIT
+282 IAALDTFVAIT

-300 ACFAYDVA
+300 ACFAYGVA

-313 NLLFVTLPNVFN
+313 NLLFVTLPNVFI

-353 ENILACCMDKWGWS
+353 ENILACCMDKWGWT
-367 RKKAVWINLVIVAV
+367 RKKAVLVNLVILALG
-381 CSVPCALGFNVWSSF
+381 SVPCALGFNVWSNF
-396 QPLGANTGV
+396 NPLGAGTVV
-405 MDLESLIAST
+405 MDLEDFIVST
-415 ILLSVGSLIY
+415 ILLPFGSLLY

-437 DNYLA
+437 DAYLE
-442 EANTGKGLKMPRAL
+442 EANTGKGLKMARAL
-456 RFYLTWVLPVLIV
+456 RFYLTWILPVMV
-469 ALLAMSLWNN
+469 AVLLAMGLGNKLK
-479 FQFLF
+479 FLF

>member
-1 MESRPAAGFTESG
+1 M
-14 KGLARPLKG
+14 
-23 GTIVQ
+23 Q
-28 REQFKSRLGF
+28 RERFKSRLGF

-70 YLMFL
+70 YLLFL
-75 VIVGLPILSMEL
+75 IIMGLPILSMEL

-97 IREFETLEQ
+97 IREFETLEK
-106 PGGKWH
+106 PGSKWH

-126 FFYTVVAGWLVNYFV
+126 FFYTVVGGWLVNYFV
-141 QYLTGGL
+141 QYLTGSL
-148 TGLDTAGVQA
+148 AGLDSEGVQA
-158 AYRTMLADPATMVFW
+158 AYASMLSDPAEMISW
-173 MLVVVAAGFAVCA
+173 MLVVVLIGFVICL

-193 ERVSKWMMVALLAL
+193 ERISKWMMVALLAL

-231 NLENLNKVGL
+231 NLENLKKVGL
-241 ANCLAAAMDQSFFT
+241 VNCLAGAMEQSFFT

-268 YMKRDRSLLGESVG
+268 YMDKDRTLLGESVG
-282 IAVLDTFVAIT
+282 IAALDTFVAIT

-300 ACFAYDVA
+300 ACFAYGVA

-313 NLLFVTLPNVFN
+313 NLLFVTLPNVFI

-353 ENILACCMDKWGWS
+353 ENILACCMDKWGWT
-367 RKKAVWINLVIVAV
+367 RKKAVLVNLVILALG
-381 CSVPCALGFNVWSSF
+381 SVPCALGFNVWSNF
-396 QPLGANTGV
+396 NPLGAGTVV
-405 MDLESLIAST
+405 MDLEDFIVST
-415 ILLSVGSLIY
+415 ILLPFGSLLY

-437 DNYLA
+437 DAYLE
-442 EANTGKGLKMPRAL
+442 EANTGKGLKMARAL
-456 RFYLTWVLPVLIV
+456 RFYLTWILPVMV
-469 ALLAMSLWNN
+469 AVLLVMGLWNKLK
-479 FQFLF
+479 FLF
-484 V
+484 VA

>member
-1 MESRPAAGFTESG
+1 M
-14 KGLARPLKG
+14 
-23 GTIVQ
+23 Q
-28 REQFKSRLGF
+28 RERFKSRLGF

-70 YLMFL
+70 YLLFL
-75 VIVGLPILSMEL
+75 IIMGLPILSMEL

-97 IREFETLEQ
+97 IREFETLEK
-106 PGGKWH
+106 PGSKWH

-126 FFYTVVAGWLVNYFV
+126 FFYTVVGGWLVNYFV
-141 QYLTGGL
+141 QYLTGSL
-148 TGLDTAGVQA
+148 AGLDSEGVQA
-158 AYRTMLADPATMVFW
+158 AYASMLSDPAEMISW
-173 MLVVVAAGFAVCA
+173 MLVVVLIGFVICL

-193 ERVSKWMMVALLAL
+193 ERISKWMMVALLAL

-231 NLENLNKVGL
+231 NLENLKKVGL
-241 ANCLAAAMDQSFFT
+241 VNCLAGAMEQSFFT

-268 YMKRDRSLLGESVG
+268 YMNKDRTLLGESVG
-282 IAVLDTFVAIT
+282 IAALDTFVAIT

-300 ACFAYDVA
+300 ACFAYGVA

-313 NLLFVTLPNVFN
+313 NLLFVTLPNVFI

-353 ENILACCMDKWGWS
+353 ENILACCMDKWGWT
-367 RKKAVWINLVIVAV
+367 RKKAVLVNLVILALG
-381 CSVPCALGFNVWSSF
+381 SVPCALGFNVWSNF
-396 QPLGANTGV
+396 NPLGAGTVV
-405 MDLESLIAST
+405 MDLEDFIVST
-415 ILLSVGSLIY
+415 ILLPFGSLLY

-437 DNYLA
+437 DAYLE
-442 EANTGKGLKMPRAL
+442 EANTGKGLKMARAL
-456 RFYLTWVLPVLIV
+456 RFYLTWILPVMV
-469 ALLAMSLWNN
+469 AVLLAMGLWNKLK
-479 FQFLF
+479 FLF

>member
-1 MESRPAAGFTESG
+1 M
-14 KGLARPLKG
+14 
-23 GTIVQ
+23 Q
-28 REQFKSRLGF
+28 RERFKSRLGF

-70 YLMFL
+70 YLLFL
-75 VIVGLPILSMEL
+75 IIMGLPILSMEL

-97 IREFETLEQ
+97 IREFETLEK
-106 PGGKWH
+106 PGSKWH

-126 FFYTVVAGWLVNYFV
+126 FFYTVVGGWLVNYFV
-141 QYLTGGL
+141 QYLTGSL
-148 TGLDTAGVQA
+148 AGLDSEGVQA
-158 AYRTMLADPATMVFW
+158 AYASMLSDPAEMISW
-173 MLVVVAAGFAVCA
+173 MLVVVLIGFVICL

-193 ERVSKWMMVALLAL
+193 ERISKWMMVALLAL
-207 ILVLAVRSLT
+207 ILVLAARSLT

-231 NLENLNKVGL
+231 NLENLKKVGL
-241 ANCLAAAMDQSFFT
+241 VNCLAGAMEQSFFT

-268 YMKRDRSLLGESVG
+268 YMDKDRTLLGESVG
-282 IAVLDTFVAIT
+282 IAALDTFVAIT

-300 ACFAYDVA
+300 ACFAYGVA

-313 NLLFVTLPNVFN
+313 NLLFVTLPNVFI

-353 ENILACCMDKWGWS
+353 ENILACCMDKWGWT
-367 RKKAVWINLVIVAV
+367 RKKAVLVNLVILALG
-381 CSVPCALGFNVWSSF
+381 SVPCALGFNVWSNF
-396 QPLGANTGV
+396 NPLGAGTVV
-405 MDLESLIAST
+405 MDLEDFIVST
-415 ILLSVGSLIY
+415 ILLPFGSLLY

-437 DNYLA
+437 DAYLE
-442 EANTGKGLKMPRAL
+442 EANTGKGLKMARAL
-456 RFYLTWVLPVLIV
+456 RFYLTWILPVMV
-469 ALLAMSLWNN
+469 AVLLVMGLWSKLK
-479 FQFLF
+479 FLF
-484 V
+484 VA

>member
-1 MESRPAAGFTESG
+1 M
-14 KGLARPLKG
+14 
-23 GTIVQ
+23 Q
-28 REQFKSRLGF
+28 RERFKSRLGF

-70 YLMFL
+70 YLLFL
-75 VIVGLPILSMEL
+75 IIMGLPILSMEL

-97 IREFETLEQ
+97 IREFETLEK
-106 PGGKWH
+106 PGSKWH

-126 FFYTVVAGWLVNYFV
+126 FFYTVVGGWLVNYFV
-141 QYLTGGL
+141 QYLTGSL
-148 TGLDTAGVQA
+148 AGLDSEGVQA
-158 AYRTMLADPATMVFW
+158 AYASMLSDPAEMISW
-173 MLVVVAAGFAVCA
+173 MLVVVLIGFVICL

-193 ERVSKWMMVALLAL
+193 ERISKWMMVALLAL

-231 NLENLNKVGL
+231 NLENLKKVGL
-241 ANCLAAAMDQSFFT
+241 VNCLAGAMEQSFFT

-268 YMKRDRSLLGESVG
+268 YMDKDRTLLGESVG
-282 IAVLDTFVAIT
+282 IAALDTFVAIT

-300 ACFAYDVA
+300 ACFAYGVA

-313 NLLFVTLPNVFN
+313 NLLFVTLPNVFI

-353 ENILACCMDKWGWS
+353 ENILACCMDKWGWT
-367 RKKAVWINLVIVAV
+367 RKKAVLVNLVILALG
-381 CSVPCALGFNVWSSF
+381 SVPCALGFNVWSNF
-396 QPLGANTGV
+396 NPLGAGTVV
-405 MDLESLIAST
+405 MDLEDFIVST
-415 ILLSVGSLIY
+415 ILLPFGSLLY

-437 DNYLA
+437 DAYLE
-442 EANTGKGLKMPRAL
+442 EANLKMARAL
-456 RFYLTWVLPVLIV
+456 RFYLTWILPVMV
-469 ALLAMSLWNN
+469 AVLLVMGLWSKLK
-479 FQFLF
+479 FLF
-484 V
+484 VA

>member
-1 MESRPAAGFTESG
+1 M
-14 KGLARPLKG
+14 
-23 GTIVQ
+23 Q
-28 REQFKSRLGF
+28 RERFKSRLGF

-70 YLMFL
+70 YLLFL
-75 VIVGLPILSMEL
+75 IIMGLPILSMEL

-97 IREFETLEQ
+97 IREFETLEK
-106 PGGKWH
+106 PGSKWH

-126 FFYTVVAGWLVNYFV
+126 FFYTVVGGWLVNYFV
-141 QYLTGGL
+141 QYLTGSL
-148 TGLDTAGVQA
+148 AGLDSEGVQA
-158 AYRTMLADPATMVFW
+158 AYASMLSDPAEMISW
-173 MLVVVAAGFAVCA
+173 MLVVVLIGFVICL

-193 ERVSKWMMVALLAL
+193 ERISKWMMVALLAL

-231 NLENLNKVGL
+231 NLENLKKVGL
-241 ANCLAAAMDQSFFT
+241 VNCLAGAMEQSFFT

-268 YMKRDRSLLGESVG
+268 YMDKDRTLLGESVG
-282 IAVLDTFVAIT
+282 IAALDTFVAIT

-300 ACFAYDVA
+300 ACFAYGVA

-313 NLLFVTLPNVFN
+313 NLLFVTLPNVFI

-353 ENILACCMDKWGWS
+353 ENILACCMDKWGWT
-367 RKKAVWINLVIVAV
+367 RKKAVLVNLVILALG
-381 CSVPCALGFNVWSSF
+381 SVPCALGFNVWSNF
-396 QPLGANTGV
+396 NPLGAGTVV
-405 MDLESLIAST
+405 MDLEDFIVST
-415 ILLSVGSLIY
+415 ILLPFGSLVY

-437 DNYLA
+437 DAYLE
-442 EANTGKGLKMPRAL
+442 EANTGKGLKMARAL
-456 RFYLTWVLPVLIV
+456 RFYLTWILPVMV
-469 ALLAMSLWNN
+469 AVLLAMGLWSKLK
-479 FQFLF
+479 FLF

>member
-1 MESRPAAGFTESG
+1 M
-14 KGLARPLKG
+14 
-23 GTIVQ
+23 Q
-28 REQFKSRLGF
+28 RERFKSRLGF

-70 YLMFL
+70 YLLFL
-75 VIVGLPILSMEL
+75 IIMGLPILSMEL

-97 IREFETLEQ
+97 IREFETLEK
-106 PGGKWH
+106 PGSKWH

-126 FFYTVVAGWLVNYFV
+126 FFYTVVGGWLVNYFV
-141 QYLTGGL
+141 QYLTGSL
-148 TGLDTAGVQA
+148 AGLDSEGVQA
-158 AYRTMLADPATMVFW
+158 AYASMLSDPAEMISW
-173 MLVVVAAGFAVCA
+173 MLVVVLIGFVICL

-193 ERVSKWMMVALLAL
+193 ERISKWMMVALLAL

-231 NLENLNKVGL
+231 NLENLKKVGL
-241 ANCLAAAMDQSFFT
+241 VNCLAGAMEQSFFT

-268 YMKRDRSLLGESVG
+268 YMNKDRTLLGESVG
-282 IAVLDTFVAIT
+282 IAALDTFVAIT

-300 ACFAYDVA
+300 ACFAYGVA

-313 NLLFVTLPNVFN
+313 NLLFVTLPNVFI

-353 ENILACCMDKWGWS
+353 ENILACCMDKWGWT
-367 RKKAVWINLVIVAV
+367 RKKAVLVNLVILALG
-381 CSVPCALGFNVWSSF
+381 SVPCALGFNVWSNF
-396 QPLGANTGV
+396 NPLGAGTVV
-405 MDLESLIAST
+405 MDLEDFIVST
-415 ILLSVGSLIY
+415 ILLPFGSLLY

-437 DNYLA
+437 DAYLE
-442 EANTGKGLKMPRAL
+442 EANTGKGLKMARAL
-456 RFYLTWVLPVLIV
+456 RFYLTWILPVMV
-469 ALLAMSLWNN
+469 AVLLAMGLWSKLK
-479 FQFLF
+479 FLF
-484 V
+484 VA

>member
-1 MESRPAAGFTESG
+1 M
-14 KGLARPLKG
+14 
-23 GTIVQ
+23 Q
-28 REQFKSRLGF
+28 RERFKSRLGF

-70 YLMFL
+70 YLLFL
-75 VIVGLPILSMEL
+75 IIMGLPILSMEL

-97 IREFETLEQ
+97 IREFETLEK
-106 PGGKWH
+106 PGSKWH

-126 FFYTVVAGWLVNYFV
+126 FFYTVVGGWLVNYFV
-141 QYLTGGL
+141 QYLTGSL
-148 TGLDTAGVQA
+148 AGLDSEGVQA
-158 AYRTMLADPATMVFW
+158 AYASMLSDPAEMISW
-173 MLVVVAAGFAVCA
+173 MLVVVLIGFVICL

-193 ERVSKWMMVALLAL
+193 ERTSKWMMVALLAL

-231 NLENLNKVGL
+231 NLENLKKVGL
-241 ANCLAAAMDQSFFT
+241 VNCLAGAMEQSFFT

-268 YMKRDRSLLGESVG
+268 YMDKDRTLLGESVG
-282 IAVLDTFVAIT
+282 IAALDTFVAIT

-300 ACFAYDVA
+300 ACFAYGVA

-313 NLLFVTLPNVFN
+313 NLLFVTLPNVFS

-353 ENILACCMDKWGWS
+353 ENILACCMDKWGWT
-367 RKKAVWINLVIVAV
+367 RKKAVLVNLVILALG
-381 CSVPCALGFNVWSSF
+381 SVPCALGFNVWSNF
-396 QPLGANTGV
+396 NPLGAGTVV
-405 MDLESLIAST
+405 MDLEDFIVST
-415 ILLSVGSLIY
+415 ILLPFGSLLY

-437 DNYLA
+437 DAYLE
-442 EANTGKGLKMPRAL
+442 EANTGKGLKMARAL
-456 RFYLTWVLPVLIV
+456 RFYLTWILPVMV
-469 ALLAMSLWNN
+469 AVLLAMGLWSKLK
-479 FQFLF
+479 FLF
-484 V
+484 VA

>member
-1 MESRPAAGFTESG
+1 M
-14 KGLARPLKG
+14 
-23 GTIVQ
+23 Q
-28 REQFKSRLGF
+28 RERFKSRLGF

-70 YLMFL
+70 YLLFL
-75 VIVGLPILSMEL
+75 IIMGLPILSMEL

-97 IREFETLEQ
+97 IREFETLEK
-106 PGGKWH
+106 PGSKWH

-126 FFYTVVAGWLVNYFV
+126 FFYTVVGGWLVNYFV
-141 QYLTGGL
+141 QYLTGSL
-148 TGLDTAGVQA
+148 AGLDSEGVQA
-158 AYRTMLADPATMVFW
+158 AYASMLSDPAEMISW
-173 MLVVVAAGFAVCA
+173 MLVVVLIGFVICL

-193 ERVSKWMMVALLAL
+193 ERISKWMMVALLAL

-231 NLENLNKVGL
+231 NLENLKKVGL
-241 ANCLAAAMDQSFFT
+241 VNCLAGAMEQSFFT

-268 YMKRDRSLLGESVG
+268 YMDKDRTLLGESVG
-282 IAVLDTFVAIT
+282 IAALDTFVAIT

-300 ACFAYDVA
+300 ACFAYGVA

-313 NLLFVTLPNVFN
+313 NLLFVTLPNVFS

-353 ENILACCMDKWGWS
+353 ENILACCMDKWGWT
-367 RKKAVWINLVIVAV
+367 RKKAVLVNLVILALG
-381 CSVPCALGFNVWSSF
+381 SVPCALGFNVWSNF
-396 QPLGANTGV
+396 NPLGAGTVV
-405 MDLESLIAST
+405 MDLEDFIVST
-415 ILLSVGSLIY
+415 ILLPFGSLLY

-437 DNYLA
+437 DAYLE
-442 EANTGKGLKMPRAL
+442 EANTGKGLKMARAL
-456 RFYLTWVLPVLIV
+456 RFYLTWILPVMV
-469 ALLAMSLWNN
+469 AVLLVMGLWSKLK
-479 FQFLF
+479 FLF
-484 V
+484 VA

>member
-1 MESRPAAGFTESG
+1 M
-14 KGLARPLKG
+14 
-23 GTIVQ
+23 Q
-28 REQFKSRLGF
+28 RERFKSRLGF

-70 YLMFL
+70 YLLFL
-75 VIVGLPILSMEL
+75 IIMGLPILSMEL

-97 IREFETLEQ
+97 IREFETLEK
-106 PGGKWH
+106 PGSKWH

-126 FFYTVVAGWLVNYFV
+126 FFYTVVGGWLVNYFV
-141 QYLTGGL
+141 QYLTGSL
-148 TGLDTAGVQA
+148 AGLDSEGVQA
-158 AYRTMLADPATMVFW
+158 AYASMLSDPAEMISW
-173 MLVVVAAGFAVCA
+173 MLVVVLIGFVICL

-193 ERVSKWMMVALLAL
+193 ERISKWMMVALLAL

-231 NLENLNKVGL
+231 NLENLKKVGL
-241 ANCLAAAMDQSFFT
+241 VNCLAGAMEQSFFT

-268 YMKRDRSLLGESVG
+268 YMDKDRTLLGESVG
-282 IAVLDTFVAIT
+282 IAALDTFVAIT

-300 ACFAYDVA
+300 ACFAYGLA

-313 NLLFVTLPNVFN
+313 NLLFVTLPNVFI

-353 ENILACCMDKWGWS
+353 ENILACCMDKWGWT
-367 RKKAVWINLVIVAV
+367 RKKAVLVNLVILALG
-381 CSVPCALGFNVWSSF
+381 SVPCALGFNVWSNF
-396 QPLGANTGV
+396 NPLGAGTVV
-405 MDLESLIAST
+405 MDLEDFIVST
-415 ILLSVGSLIY
+415 ILLPFGSLLY

-437 DNYLA
+437 DAYLE
-442 EANTGKGLKMPRAL
+442 EANTGKGLKMARAL
-456 RFYLTWVLPVLIV
+456 RFYLTWILPVMV
-469 ALLAMSLWNN
+469 AVLLVMGLWSKLK
-479 FQFLF
+479 FLF
-484 V
+484 VA

>member
-1 MESRPAAGFTESG
+1 M
-14 KGLARPLKG
+14 
-23 GTIVQ
+23 Q

-75 VIVGLPILSMEL
+75 VIMGLPILSMEL
-87 AVGRASRKSI
+87 AVGRASRQSI

-106 PGGKWH
+106 PGSKWH

-117 GMLGNYMLM
+117 GMLGNYILM
-126 FFYTVVAGWLVNYFV
+126 FFYTVVGGWLVNYFV
-141 QYLTGGL
+141 QYLTGSLG
-148 TGLDTAGVQA
+148 GLDTAGVDA
-158 AYRTMLADPATMVFW
+158 AYAAMLGDPAGMLFW
-173 MLVVVAAGFAVCA
+173 MVVVVLVGFAGCA
-186 GGLQKGV
+186 GRLQKGV
-193 ERVSKWMMVALLAL
+193 ERVSKGMMVALLVL

-241 ANCLAAAMDQSFFT
+241 VNCLAGAMEQSFFT

-300 ACFAYDVA
+300 ACFAYGVA

-325 NMAGGR
+325 NMTGGR

-353 ENILACCMDKWGWS
+353 ENILSCCMDKWSWS
-367 RKKAVWINLVIVAV
+367 RKKAVAVNLVILILG
-381 CSVPCALGFNVWSSF
+381 SVPCALGFNLWSSF
-396 QPLGANTGV
+396 APLGAGTVV
-405 MDLESLIAST
+405 MDLEDFLVST
-415 ILLSVGSLIY
+415 ILLPFGSLLY
-425 LLFCTRRSGWGF
+425 LLFCTRRAGWGF

-456 RFYLTWVLPVLIV
+456 RFYLTWVLPVLV
-469 ALLAMSLWNN
+469 AVLLAMGLWSKLK
-479 FQFLF
+479 FLF

>member
-1 MESRPAAGFTESG
+1 M
-14 KGLARPLKG
+14 
-23 GTIVQ
+23 Q
-28 REQFKSRLGF
+28 RERFKSRLGF

-70 YLMFL
+70 YLLFL
-75 VIVGLPILSMEL
+75 IIMGLPILSMEL

-97 IREFETLEQ
+97 IREFETLEK
-106 PGGKWH
+106 PGSKWH

-126 FFYTVVAGWLVNYFV
+126 FFYTVVGGWLVNYFV
-141 QYLTGGL
+141 QYLTGSL
-148 TGLDTAGVQA
+148 AGLDSEGVQA
-158 AYRTMLADPATMVFW
+158 AYASMLSDPAEMISW
-173 MLVVVAAGFAVCA
+173 MLVVVLIGFVICL

-193 ERVSKWMMVALLAL
+193 ERISKWMMVALLAL

-231 NLENLNKVGL
+231 NLENLKKVGL
-241 ANCLAAAMDQSFFT
+241 VNCLAGAMEQSFFT

-268 YMKRDRSLLGESVG
+268 YMDKDRTLLGESVG
-282 IAVLDTFVAIT
+282 IAALDTFVAIT

-300 ACFAYDVA
+300 ACFAYGVA

-313 NLLFVTLPNVFN
+313 NLLFVTLPNVFI

-353 ENILACCMDKWGWS
+353 ENILACCMDRWGWT
-367 RKKAVWINLVIVAV
+367 RKKAVLVNLVILALG
-381 CSVPCALGFNVWSSF
+381 SVPCALGFNVWSNF
-396 QPLGANTGV
+396 NPLGAGTVV
-405 MDLESLIAST
+405 MDLEDFIVST
-415 ILLSVGSLIY
+415 ILLPFGSLLY

-437 DNYLA
+437 DAYLE
-442 EANTGKGLKMPRAL
+442 EANTGKGLKMARAL
-456 RFYLTWVLPVLIV
+456 RFYLTWILPVMV
-469 ALLAMSLWNN
+469 AVLLAMGLWSKLK
-479 FQFLF
+479 FLF

>member
-1 MESRPAAGFTESG
+1 M
-14 KGLARPLKG
+14 
-23 GTIVQ
+23 Q
-28 REQFKSRLGF
+28 RERFKSRLGF

-70 YLMFL
+70 YLLFL
-75 VIVGLPILSMEL
+75 IIMGLPILSMEL

-97 IREFETLEQ
+97 IREFETLEK
-106 PGGKWH
+106 PGSKWH

-126 FFYTVVAGWLVNYFV
+126 FFYTVVGGWLVNYFV
-141 QYLTGGL
+141 QYLTGSL
-148 TGLDTAGVQA
+148 AGLDSEGVQA
-158 AYRTMLADPATMVFW
+158 AYASMLSDPAEMISW
-173 MLVVVAAGFAVCA
+173 MLVVVLIGFVICL

-193 ERVSKWMMVALLAL
+193 ERISKWMMVALLAL

-231 NLENLNKVGL
+231 NLENLKKVGL
-241 ANCLAAAMDQSFFT
+241 VNCLAGAMEQSFFT

-268 YMKRDRSLLGESVG
+268 YMDKDRTLLGESVG
-282 IAVLDTFVAIT
+282 IAALDTFVAIT

-300 ACFAYDVA
+300 ACFAYGVA

-313 NLLFVTLPNVFN
+313 NLLFVTLPNVFI

-353 ENILACCMDKWGWS
+353 ENILACWMDKWGWT
-367 RKKAVWINLVIVAV
+367 RKKAVLVNLVILALG
-381 CSVPCALGFNVWSSF
+381 SVPCALGFNVWSNF
-396 QPLGANTGV
+396 NPLGAGTVV
-405 MDLESLIAST
+405 MDLEDFIVST
-415 ILLSVGSLIY
+415 ILLPFGSLLY

-437 DNYLA
+437 DAYLE
-442 EANTGKGLKMPRAL
+442 EANTGKGLKMARAL
-456 RFYLTWVLPVLIV
+456 RFYLTWILPVMV
-469 ALLAMSLWNN
+469 AVLLAMGLWSKLK
-479 FQFLF
+479 FLF
-484 V
+484 VA

>member
-1 MESRPAAGFTESG
+1 M
-14 KGLARPLKG
+14 
-23 GTIVQ
+23 Q

-75 VIVGLPILSMEL
+75 VIMGLPILSMEL
-87 AVGRASRKSI
+87 AVGRASRQSI

-106 PGGKWH
+106 PGSKWH

-117 GMLGNYMLM
+117 GMLGNYILM
-126 FFYTVVAGWLVNYFV
+126 FFYTVVGGWLVNYFV
-141 QYLTGGL
+141 QYLTGSL
-148 TGLDTAGVQA
+148 DGLDTAGVDA
-158 AYRTMLADPATMVFW
+158 AYAAMLGDPAGMLFW
-173 MLVVVAAGFAVCA
+173 MVVVVLVGFAVCA

-193 ERVSKWMMVALLAL
+193 ERVSKGMMVALLAL

-241 ANCLAAAMDQSFFT
+241 VNCLAGAMEQSFFT

-300 ACFAYDVA
+300 ACFAYGVA

-325 NMAGGR
+325 NMTGGR

-353 ENILACCMDKWGWS
+353 ENILSCCMDKWGWS
-367 RKKAVWINLVIVAV
+367 RKKAVAVNLVILILG
-381 CSVPCALGFNVWSSF
+381 SVPCALGFNLWSSF
-396 QPLGANTGV
+396 APLGAGTVV
-405 MDLESLIAST
+405 MDLEDFLVST
-415 ILLSVGSLIY
+415 ILLPFGSLLY
-425 LLFCTRRSGWGF
+425 LLFCTRRAGWGF

-456 RFYLTWVLPVLIV
+456 RFYLTWVLPVLLAV
-469 ALLAMSLWNN
+469 LLAMGLWSKLK
-479 FQFLF
+479 FLF

>member
-1 MESRPAAGFTESG
+1 M
-14 KGLARPLKG
+14 
-23 GTIVQ
+23 Q
-28 REQFKSRLGF
+28 RERFKSRLGF

-70 YLMFL
+70 YLLFL
-75 VIVGLPILSMEL
+75 IIMGLPILSMEL

-97 IREFETLEQ
+97 IKEFETLEK
-106 PGGKWH
+106 PGSKWH

-126 FFYTVVAGWLVNYFV
+126 FFYTVVGGWLVNYFV
-141 QYLTGGL
+141 QYLTGSL
-148 TGLDTAGVQA
+148 TGLDNEGVQA
-158 AYRTMLADPATMVFW
+158 AYASMLSDPAEMISW
-173 MLVVVAAGFAVCA
+173 MLVVVLIGFVICL

-193 ERVSKWMMVALLAL
+193 ERISKWMMVALLAL

-231 NLENLNKVGL
+231 NLENLKKVGL
-241 ANCLAAAMDQSFFT
+241 VNCLAGAMEQSFFT

-268 YMKRDRSLLGESVG
+268 YMNKDRTLLGESVG
-282 IAVLDTFVAIT
+282 IAALDTFVAIT

-313 NLLFVTLPNVFN
+313 NLLFVTLPNVFS

-353 ENILACCMDKWGWS
+353 ENILACCMDKWSWT
-367 RKKAVWINLVIVAV
+367 RKKAVMVNLLILALG
-381 CSVPCALGFNVWSSF
+381 SVPCALGFNVWSSF
-396 QPLGANTGV
+396 NPLGAGTVV
-405 MDLESLIAST
+405 MDLEDFIVST
-415 ILLSVGSLIY
+415 ILLPFGSLIY
-425 LLFCTRRSGWGF
+425 LLFCTRRNGWGF
-437 DNYLA
+437 DAYLE
-442 EANTGKGLKMPRAL
+442 EANTGKGLKMARAL
-456 RFYLTWVLPVLIV
+456 RFYLTWILPLMV
-469 ALLAMSLWNN
+469 AVLLAMGLWSKLK
-479 FQFLF
+479 FLF
-484 V
+484 VA